1 MKHVFGPVPSRRLG
15 LSLGID
21 IIVPKTCTMDCVY
34 CELGPTTNRTVE
46 RVCFVDVDEVMRE
59 LEDRLRESPA
69 IDFVTFSGSGEP
81 TLNADFRRAVAA
93 VRSLTDAP
101 VAVLTNGSLV
111 TDPDVRAGFEMA
123 DVVAPSVDAVSR
135 EVFEAVN
142 RPDPAL
148 DPDEIIDALASFG
161 RGFRGQL
168 WLETVLVEGL
178 NDDSGEVRRIRQA
191 IDRIAPDRV
200 HVNTVVRP
208 PSDPSAKPLSRAA
221 LRHAA
226 ARLGPL
232 AEVIAPTAVKGAP
245 PVGEEGDLIVAM
257 AERRPVTVSD
267 VARALG
273 SSQAHAAKI
282 LGRLLDEKR
291 ISVVQHEE
299 KQYYRA

>member
-15 LSLGID
+15 LSLGVD

-46 RVCFVDVDEVMRE
+46 RACYVDVDEVARE
-59 LEDRLRESPA
+59 LEERLREHPA
-69 IDFVTFSGSGEP
+69 VDFVTLSGSGEP
-81 TLNADFRRAVAA
+81 TLNADFRRAVTAIRA
-93 VRSLTDAP
+93 LTDAP

-111 TDPDVRAGFEMA
+111 TDPDVRAGLA
-123 DVVAPSVDAVSR
+123 LVDVVAPSVDAVSPGA
-135 EVFEAVN
+135 FEAVN

-148 DPDEIIDALASFG
+148 DPREIIDALAAFG
-161 RGFRGQL
+161 KDFRGQL
-168 WLETVLVEGL
+168 WLETVLVAGM
-178 NDDSGEVRRIRQA
+178 NDDSDELRRIRDA
-191 IDRIAPDRV
+191 IERIAPDRV

-208 PSDPSAKPLSRAA
+208 PADSSAMPLSPAA
-221 LRHAA
+221 LRSAA

-232 AEVIAPTAVKGAP
+232 ACVIAPTSVTAAP
-245 PVGEEGDLIVAM
+245 PLGEEGDLVVAM

-267 VARALG
+267 VARSLG

-282 LGRLLDEKR
+282 LGRLLDEDR
-291 ISVVQHEE
+291 IRVVTHDR